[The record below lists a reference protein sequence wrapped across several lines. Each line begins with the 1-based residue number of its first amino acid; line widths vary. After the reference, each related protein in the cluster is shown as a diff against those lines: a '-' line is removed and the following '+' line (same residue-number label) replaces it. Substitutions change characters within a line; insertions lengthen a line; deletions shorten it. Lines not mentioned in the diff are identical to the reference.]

1 MKAILIGIAVLFLL
15 ASPAMAGQ
23 CPALI
28 KQLNEAVGKMKED
41 DAKAK
46 EAKVLIA
53 EAQKLHDGKMHADSV
68 MKCDEAAKVLG
79 VKLKKKS

>member
-1 MKAILIGIAVLFLL
+1 MKSIVIAIATLIIMAGPAV
-15 ASPAMAGQ
+15 AGQ

-68 MKCDEAAKVLG
+68 MKCDEAAKALG